1 MIWIFLNSMFLEFYL
16 LFFMDKVGFICIH
29 VYIYFNL
36 SCFNLSLRP
45 FIFGMQ
51 LMSYSDI

>member
-1 MIWIFLNSMFLEFYL
+1 MIWIFLNSMFVEFYM
-16 LFFMDKVGFICIH
+16 LFFMNKVGFLCIH
-29 VYIYFNL
+29 VYIYL
-36 SCFNLSLRP
+36 TCFNLSLRP